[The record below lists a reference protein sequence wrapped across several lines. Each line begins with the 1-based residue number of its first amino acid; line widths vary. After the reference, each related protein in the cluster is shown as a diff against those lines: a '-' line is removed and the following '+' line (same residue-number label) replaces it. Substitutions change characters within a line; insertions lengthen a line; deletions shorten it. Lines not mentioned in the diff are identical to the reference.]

1 MAVLLQFTLQK
12 NSCKL
17 SSFQLFQLLSF
28 NLHQIYIIWFRDYNE
43 SSLRYSQFDL
53 GVSLLTKPT
62 IYILNLF
69 SVSDIIVYYT
79 YFRLQGMHTAQLLF
93 IVLTQAQRTIRIVLS
108 CAIISVV
115 FFLIFLPCCFWLFF
129 SQFYFVVGFFS
140 VKRRRVAL
148 VCHNYKSLW
157 GVRCGEVFP
166 SMTVCVC
173 VCIVN

>member
-17 SSFQLFQLLSF
+17 FSFQLFQLLSF

-69 SVSDIIVYYT
+69 SVSDKILYYT
-79 YFRLQGMHTAQLLF
+79 YFRLQGMHTVQLLF
-93 IVLTQAQRTIRIVLS
+93 KALAQAQRTIRIVLS

-115 FFLIFLPCCFWLFF
+115 FFFLIFLSFLLFLAFLFIVLFCRWLFF
-129 SQFYFVVGFFS
+129 RKAASS
-140 VKRRRVAL
+140 
-148 VCHNYKSLW
+148 S
-157 GVRCGEVFP
+157 
-166 SMTVCVC
+166 TCVP
-173 VCIVN
+173 